1 MLRAILRVGRVGLE
15 ALRGCRDR
23 LLGSSRW
30 CVGAGNG
37 RRVELRSAQGG
48 RFVREC
54 PGEFVVLCFLWLK
67 GRGSRSWSAER
78 GGELVGE
85 RRRGLELRVGLGGF
99 EDNGV
104 VVLGKRRCLILR
116 L

>member
-1 MLRAILRVGRVGLE
+1 
-15 ALRGCRDR
+15 
-23 LLGSSRW
+23 
-30 CVGAGNG
+30 VGAGSG

-48 RFVREC
+48 RSVREC

-85 RRRGLELRVGLGGF
+85 RYRRWRRGLELRVGLGGF
-99 EDNGV
+99 EGNGV